1 MTCCCGGMG
10 LFVTKLRG
18 PGLVVLQSMP
28 LPKLKKALGIR
39 KGGKGKDNNNNGGNN
54 GGGGDGM

>member
-1 MTCCCGGMG
+1 MG